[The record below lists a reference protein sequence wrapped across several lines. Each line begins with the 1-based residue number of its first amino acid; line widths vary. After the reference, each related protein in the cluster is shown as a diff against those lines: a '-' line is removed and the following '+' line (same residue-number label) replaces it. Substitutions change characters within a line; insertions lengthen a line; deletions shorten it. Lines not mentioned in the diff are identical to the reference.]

1 MSLRARLT
9 LLYTSLL
16 GGILL
21 LFGVAVYLIISFLLI
36 AQVDLALQQTFE
48 EIRADT
54 NVEAVGNM
62 EILTLPSLDLTGSVY
77 AQAWDRGGQLQSKN
91 YPGGFNRSFDSLG
104 LQSSV
109 PVYRSIYIEDLHLRV
124 LSVPW

>member
-36 AQVDLALQQTFE
+36 AQVDLALQLAFDE
-48 EIRADT
+48 FAANS
-54 NVEAVGNM
+54 NVESVVNM
-62 EILTLPSLDLTGSVY
+62 PSILT
-77 AQAWDRGGQLQSKN
+77 A
-91 YPGGFNRSFDSLG
+91 
-104 LQSSV
+104 
-109 PVYRSIYIEDLHLRV
+109 IH
-124 LSVPW
+124 

>member
-36 AQVDLALQQTFE
+36 AQVDVALYQSYGEF
-48 EIRADT
+48 AANS
-54 NVEAVGNM
+54 NVESIVNM
-62 EILTLPSLDLTGSVY
+62 EAQTLPS
-77 AQAWDRGGQLQSKN
+77 
-91 YPGGFNRSFDSLG
+91 
-104 LQSSV
+104 
-109 PVYRSIYIEDLHLRV
+109 
-124 LSVPW
+124 